1 MEQKNNTKTIISNV
15 IAISLYVVA
24 AVCLYYAYTYYNCD
38 VKLFSVSDQYM
49 FFEEEYVGGDAYNYI
64 VTAARSSAVMTKSLI
79 WVVLGCASAILA
91 RLIQK

>member
-15 IAISLYVVA
+15 IAISLYGVA
-24 AVCLYYAYTYYNCD
+24 VVCLYYAYTYYNCD

-49 FFEEEYVGGDAYNYI
+49 FFEKEYVGGDAYNYI